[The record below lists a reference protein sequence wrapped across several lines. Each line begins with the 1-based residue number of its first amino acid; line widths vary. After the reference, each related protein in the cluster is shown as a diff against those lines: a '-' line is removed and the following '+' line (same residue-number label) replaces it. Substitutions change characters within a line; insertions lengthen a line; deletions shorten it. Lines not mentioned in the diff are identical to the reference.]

1 MYVFYHSIKWKV
13 LYILEMPGWL
23 AAGQVSN
30 FYHGTYVEW
39 FSQQDDMNT
48 YSKGNCPNCN

>member
-39 FSQQDDMNT
+39 FSQ
-48 YSKGNCPNCN
+48 